1 MNHWQPFF
9 HSYEFEVVEVVGVDI
24 AGRVDLEAVV
34 VLVRILE
41 QAVHRVQHL
50 VRHREEPF
58 ARHSAIV
65 QALLTLKTMVCGK
78 EQLVR
83 HHEEPFAGHSAIV
96 QALLTLKTLVCGTKD
111 TAVLLGTTSRP
122 LCYQDPPKGVMW
134 HCIPKNQCCGS
145 WSLSFLPDSGSE
157 IVS

>member
-1 MNHWQPFF
+1 M
-9 HSYEFEVVEVVGVDI
+9 EVVGVDI

-83 HHEEPFAGHSAIV
+83 HHEEPLAGHSTIV
-96 QALLTLKTLVCGTKD
+96 QALLALKTLVCVTEHIGFSTLCD
-111 TAVLLGTTSRP
+111 TVKNHSRATPPYSRP
-122 LCYQDPPKGVMW
+122 SSP
-134 HCIPKNQCCGS
+134 
-145 WSLSFLPDSGSE
+145 
-157 IVS
+157 